1 MLYNVYYVVLNI
13 QIVLQDYIYLPK
25 PKKAGIILKTI
36 TGNQEIYSKNNKI
49 SHTEVVRLAY
59 QKLK

>member
-25 PKKAGIILKTI
+25 PKNAGIILKTV
-36 TGNQEIYSKNNKI
+36 TGNQ
-49 SHTEVVRLAY
+49 
-59 QKLK
+59 